1 MPPYSYP
8 TFEEIE
14 AKEWA
19 SNTVSNILSDI
30 SPVSF
35 ESDFSHPKRVQLEIE
50 TSSPADKKD
59 YCDNNSHLRRSF
71 SFLEGSLLSNL
82 PSQKQ
87 QQKEQQQK
95 EARNSRRSQSTILPS
110 THIISDASK
119 STMTRSAP
127 TTPTNKLSPQPSF
140 SSRIR
145 HTWHMDRASVKQLF
159 NTSDIQDNRKKSSKE
174 QRGIT
179 VWRNTC
185 QEYMLH
191 PPPSLQIETKLPT
204 KRSMQLSKFI
214 MGELLSTEETYLN
227 HLLTIKNFYM
237 DPLLHAAKSQKSLV
251 NIKDIETIFAFIP
264 QLIILSTALVE
275 QLHDTITPYLD
286 DDSQSSQVAVGK
298 AFCNLESYFDIY
310 IAYAVNF
317 SKSRKYLSKASS
329 NIVYRQLVQDTMRK
343 KETNRMVLSDYMIA
357 PIQRIT
363 RYCLLLTDLQKHSN
377 RSHPDYV
384 YLARSLKTLSALA
397 FAMDTIQQ

>member
-35 ESDFSHPKRVQLEIE
+35 EADFSHSKRSQLETE
-50 TSSPADKKD
+50 SYPVDKSVCYGK
-59 YCDNNSHLRRSF
+59 NSHLRRSF

-82 PSQKQ
+82 PSQQ
-87 QQKEQQQK
+87 QQQQQQEK

-110 THIISDASK
+110 TRIISDVSK
-119 STMTRSAP
+119 SAMTRSAP

-159 NTSDIQDNRKKSSKE
+159 NTSDIHDNHKKSSKE

-179 VWRNTC
+179 IWRNTC

-191 PPPSLQIETKLPT
+191 PPPSLQIETKVPT

-237 DPLLHAAKSQKSLV
+237 DPLLHAAKSHKSLV
-251 NIKDIETIFAFIP
+251 NLKDIETIFAFIP
-264 QLIILSTALVE
+264 KLIILSTALVE

-286 DDSQSSQVAVGK
+286 DDSQLNQVAVGK

-317 SKSRKYLSKASS
+317 SKSRKCLSKASS
-329 NIVYRQLVQDTMRK
+329 SIVYRQLVQDTMRK

-384 YLARSLKTLSALA
+384 YLAKSLKTLSALA

>member
-35 ESDFSHPKRVQLEIE
+35 ESDFSHSKRPQLEIE
-50 TSSPADKKD
+50 TSPPVDKND
-59 YCDNNSHLRRSF
+59 YHDKNSHLRRSF

-82 PSQKQ
+82 PSQQ
-87 QQKEQQQK
+87 QQQQQEQKQK

-119 STMTRSAP
+119 SAMSRSAP

-159 NTSDIQDNRKKSSKE
+159 NTSDIHDNHKKSSKE

-191 PPPSLQIETKLPT
+191 PPPSLQIETKVPT

-227 HLLTIKNFYM
+227 HLLTIKNVSI
-237 DPLLHAAKSQKSLV
+237 LHVSKKSLMLTWSHWPLV
-251 NIKDIETIFAFIP
+251 
-264 QLIILSTALVE
+264 LHGST
-275 QLHDTITPYLD
+275 P
-286 DDSQSSQVAVGK
+286 S
-298 AFCNLESYFDIY
+298 C
-310 IAYAVNF
+310 
-317 SKSRKYLSKASS
+317 R
-329 NIVYRQLVQDTMRK
+329 
-343 KETNRMVLSDYMIA
+343 
-357 PIQRIT
+357 
-363 RYCLLLTDLQKHSN
+363 
-377 RSHPDYV
+377 
-384 YLARSLKTLSALA
+384 
-397 FAMDTIQQ
+397 

>member
-35 ESDFSHPKRVQLEIE
+35 ESDFSHSKRPQLEIE
-50 TSSPADKKD
+50 TSPPVDKND
-59 YCDNNSHLRRSF
+59 YHDKNSHLRRSF

-82 PSQKQ
+82 PSQQ
-87 QQKEQQQK
+87 QQQQQEQKQK

-119 STMTRSAP
+119 SAMSRSAP

-159 NTSDIQDNRKKSSKE
+159 NTSDIHDNHKKSSKE

-191 PPPSLQIETKLPT
+191 PPPSLQIETKVPT

-251 NIKDIETIFAFIP
+251 NLKDIEIIFAFIP

-286 DDSQSSQVAVGK
+286 DDSQLNQVAVGK

-343 KETNRMVLSDYMIA
+343 KKQTEWFYQT
-357 PIQRIT
+357 T
-363 RYCLLLTDLQKHSN
+363 
-377 RSHPDYV
+377 
-384 YLARSLKTLSALA
+384 
-397 FAMDTIQQ
+397 

>member
-35 ESDFSHPKRVQLEIE
+35 ESDFSHSKRPQLEIE
-50 TSSPADKKD
+50 TSAPVDKQD
-59 YCDNNSHLRRSF
+59 YHDNNSHLRRSF

-82 PSQKQ
+82 PAQ
-87 QQKEQQQK
+87 QQQQQQQQQK
-95 EARNSRRSQSTILPS
+95 EARNSRRSQSTLLPS

-119 STMTRSAP
+119 SAMTRSAP

-159 NTSDIQDNRKKSSKE
+159 NISDIHDNHKKSSKE
-174 QRGIT
+174 QKGIT

-237 DPLLHAAKSQKSLV
+237 DPLLDAAKSQKSLV
-251 NIKDIETIFAFIP
+251 NRKDIEIIFAFIP
-264 QLIILSTALVE
+264 QLIILSTTLVE

-286 DDSQSSQVAVGK
+286 DDSQLNQVAVGK
-298 AFCNLESYFDIY
+298 AFCHLESYFDIY

-317 SKSRKYLSKASS
+317 AKSRKYLSKASS

-384 YLARSLKTLSALA
+384 YLAKSLKTLSALA